1 VSQLRRLIAV
11 GLIFGGACFGSADHV
26 TGSAHAQGT
35 KPAAPFPSE
44 VQVDLLR
51 DWPTFS
57 RAAWTRLPTSSI
69 ARANSA
75 QVYSNHGWQTV
86 AQRIAYKYSRGH
98 KDIVVVIGHSL
109 GFNATFDVSPTRST
123 GRTFPSS

>member
-1 VSQLRRLIAV
+1 MSQLRRLIAV

-26 TGSAHAQGT
+26 IGSAHAQGT
-35 KPAAPFPSE
+35 KPTAPFPSE

-51 DWPTFS
+51 GLADIFS
-57 RAAWTRLPTSSI
+57 RGMDTLADKLNRQGY
-69 ARANSA
+69 SA

-98 KDIVVVIGHSL
+98 
-109 GFNATFDVSPTRST
+109 
-123 GRTFPSS
+123 